1 MPPLRDPEAQHQHS
15 VPAPP
20 MGPQVSNSFA
30 RAKELQRKLKAMGAD
45 LGTSGPNHDGIDG
58 IIGPRTQ
65 AAMRQYGLDANGNQV
80 GPAPSGPA
88 PAAPA
93 GPGQATAPA
102 APTAGPAGS
111 DDDVR
116 AKFGGWAWA
125 LDIPQVGD
133 ILRRA
138 ATEGWTPGQL
148 EGAVEGT
155 SWWKQTASAGR
166 NFQRLQGEDP
176 AEAQAQILQKRAAIG
191 QIATQLG
198 IGIAE
203 DRLTELATAA
213 LRYGLDATGLQQMI
227 GSEFHYTPG
236 HQTGTIGQAE
246 LTLKAMAGDYL
257 LPLSDETL
265 SGWEGQIA
273 QGRGTAEGFRGY
285 MLQQAKD
292 LYGKDNAEV
301 SRLLDE
307 GSTMQQVVQP
317 FRDVAVSELGVAAD
331 SIDFRDPKWL
341 RAIST
346 NDPES
351 GQRRMMNQWEWQRT
365 IRGDDVYGFKQSAK
379 GKALAAD
386 GVLSL
391 AKALGRAGA

>member
-15 VPAPP
+15 VPPTP
-20 MGPQVSNSFA
+20 MGPQVSDSLE
-30 RAKELQRKLKAMGAD
+30 RAKALQRKLNSLGAN
-45 LGTSGPNHDGIDG
+45 LVVDGY
-58 IIGPRTQ
+58 IGPKTQ
-65 AAMRQYGLDANGNQV
+65 AAMRQYGIDANGNPV
-80 GPAPSGPA
+80 GAAPSPAGP
-88 PAAPA
+88 APA
-93 GPGQATAPA
+93 GPGQAAPSGGPTPA
-102 APTAGPAGS
+102 AGVPAAGT

-125 LDIPQVGD
+125 LDVPEVGD
-133 ILRRA
+133 ILRNA
-138 ATEGWTPGQL
+138 AAQGWSDAQTQ
-148 EGAVEGT
+148 GAIQGT
-155 SWWKQTASAGR
+155 NWWKQTAGAGR
-166 NFQRLQGEDP
+166 KFQALQGSDP
-176 AEAQAQILQKRAAIG
+176 AEANAQILQKKADLG
-191 QIATQLG
+191 QIAAQLG
-198 IGIAE
+198 ISIGD
-203 DRLTELATAA
+203 DRLTAMATDA

-246 LTLKAMAGDYL
+246 LTLKSMAGDYL

-301 SRLLDE
+301 SRLLDD
-307 GSTMQQVVQP
+307 GSTMTQIVQP
-317 FRDVAVSELGVAAD
+317 YRDLAVSELGVAGD

-341 RAIST
+341 RAVST
-346 NDPES
+346 NDPDT

-365 IRGDDVYGFKQSAK
+365 LRGDEAYGWSKTAK
-379 GKALAAD
+379 GRQATDDFKLN
-386 GVLSL
+386 LL
-391 AKALGRAGA
+391 QALGVAK

>member
-1 MPPLRDPEAQHQHS
+1 
-15 VPAPP
+15 
-20 MGPQVSNSFA
+20 MGPQVSDSFE
-30 RAKELQRKLKAMGAD
+30 RAKALQRKLNSLGAN
-45 LGTSGPNHDGIDG
+45 LVVDGY
-58 IIGPRTQ
+58 IGPKTQ
-65 AAMRQYGLDANGNQV
+65 AAMRQYGIDANGNQV
-80 GPAPSGPA
+80 GAAPA
-88 PAAPA
+88 PAGTAPA
-93 GPGQATAPA
+93 GPGQAAAPA
-102 APTAGPAGS
+102 PSGGPAPTAGVPAAGS

-125 LDIPQVGD
+125 LDVPEVGD
-133 ILRRA
+133 ILRNA
-138 ATEGWTPGQL
+138 AAQGWSDAQTQ
-148 EGAVEGT
+148 GAIQGT
-155 SWWKQTASAGR
+155 NWWKQTAAAGR
-166 NFQRLQGEDP
+166 NFQALQGSDP
-176 AEAQAQILQKRAAIG
+176 AEANAQILQKKADLG
-191 QIATQLG
+191 QIAAQLG
-198 IGIAE
+198 ISIAD
-203 DRLTELATAA
+203 DRLTAMATDA

-246 LTLKAMAGDYL
+246 LTLKSMAGDYL

-301 SRLLDE
+301 SRLLDD
-307 GSTMQQVVQP
+307 GSTMTQIVQP
-317 FRDVAVSELGVAAD
+317 YRDLAVSELGVAGD

-341 RAIST
+341 RAVST

-365 IRGDDVYGFKQSAK
+365 LRGDEAYGWSKTAK
-379 GKALAAD
+379 GRQATDDFKLN
-386 GVLSL
+386 LL
-391 AKALGRAGA
+391 QALGVAK